1 MTDSARPVVEFWFD
15 PICPWTWITSRW
27 VVEVS
32 AARGFEV
39 QWHPF
44 SLAILNEGNDP
55 GDHAEAQR
63 QGHRF
68 GLVLTAVRAAH
79 GVPATGA
86 LYTALGER
94 LHPEVRQDY
103 DAVLAEALEQAQL
116 PVALAAL
123 EPTAE
128 LEAELRASTRRGIER
143 VGPGVGIPIISID
156 GTAFFGPVISPAP
169 RGAEALQLWDGVLAA
184 ASIPGF
190 FELKRGREVG
200 PVFD

>member
-27 VVEVS
+27 VVEVA

-39 QWHPF
+39 QWQPF

-79 GVPATGA
+79 GAQATGD
-86 LYTALGER
+86 LYAALGER
-94 LHPEVRQDY
+94 LHPAQRQDY
-103 DAVLAEALEQAQL
+103 DAVLGEALAQAQL
-116 PVALAAL
+116 PAALAAL

-128 LEAELRASTRRGIER
+128 MEAELRASTRRGIER

-169 RGAEALQLWDGVLAA
+169 RGAEALQLWDAVRAA

-200 PVFD
+200 PQF

>member
-1 MTDSARPVVEFWFD
+1 MTERPAPTVEFWFD

-32 AARGFEV
+32 AARGFDV
-39 QWHPF
+39 QWQPF

-55 GDHAEAQR
+55 GDHAIAQQ

-68 GLVLTAVRAAH
+68 GLVLTAVRAAY
-79 GVPATGA
+79 GAPAAGA
-86 LYTALGER
+86 LYAALGER
-94 LHPEVRQDY
+94 LHPAQRQDY
-103 DAVLAEALEQAQL
+103 DAVLVEALAQAQL
-116 PVALAAL
+116 PAELAAL

-169 RGAEALQLWDGVLAA
+169 RGEEALQLWDGVRAA

-200 PVFD
+200 PQF